1 MLYIEK
7 TSSTDKKIH
16 NRKNTSLEMRII
28 YWKTPCFMHVNML
41 AKVEIAIAR
50 PDLHL

>member
-7 TSSTDKKIH
+7 TSSTDKKYTIG
-16 NRKNTSLEMRII
+16 KKDP
-28 YWKTPCFMHVNML
+28 WKCELFIGKPSVMHVNML